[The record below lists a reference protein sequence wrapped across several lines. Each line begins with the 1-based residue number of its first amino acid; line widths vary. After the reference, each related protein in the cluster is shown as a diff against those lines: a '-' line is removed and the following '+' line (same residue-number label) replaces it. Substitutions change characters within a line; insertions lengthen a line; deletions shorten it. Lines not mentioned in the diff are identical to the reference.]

1 MQDGEPSTESLSRHD
16 MHGSGDEQ
24 SSREQEALC
33 DFLEQ
38 WHEDYASGAELD
50 LVYYLA
56 RFPDAQ
62 AAIARE
68 FLRLTTAPPAEERP
82 AEVVSGDGGA
92 QRYARLGEIA
102 RGGMGVIERVRDERL
117 GRDLAMK
124 SALRSGA
131 NAALR
136 FEKEARLTGQLDHPG
151 IVPVHDLGASPEG
164 TPWFTMRLI
173 GGRDLREIIQLVHQG
188 DPSWSL
194 TTALGVLLRVCE
206 TLAYAHSRGVVH
218 RDLKPA
224 NVRVGQYGEV
234 YVMDWGLARAEH
246 LPEVHDL
253 RLRVDGDGDDTRG
266 SLLLTMDGDV
276 VGTPCNMSPE
286 QAAGKLDEVGPRS
299 DVYSVGS
306 MLYEL
311 LSGRMPYVGH
321 GESVS
326 SKVVLARVLSAPPV
340 RLATIAPDAPA
351 ELIAVCEKAMHRD
364 PARRY
369 TDMRDMAADVR
380 AYLEGRVVRAYRTGV
395 RAEAWKWVARN
406 KRLAWAI
413 GAGLA
418 VALAALGALARVE
431 AQNRQRLRLQA
442 DARAPADLVARAA
455 KLTTGVPDDAP
466 ALQEW
471 LGEARELLA
480 HIPAYE
486 RELASL
492 RARALPW
499 DQNAARERAAADL
512 RVVWIEGYDR
522 LESYYE
528 VELAAMRA
536 EGRPSE
542 EGLSEA
548 EVVERLENVR
558 RDRASY
564 GARPIERLTYDF
576 ARRSDADRHAMI
588 ERLLGDVAPML
599 GDPELGN
606 DGLVTLMEQRLVEVS
621 TLEQRSLRDGAEAW
635 ERAITS
641 IADPAECPRYA
652 GLVIRPQMGLLP
664 LRRDAGSGLWEFLH
678 VASGGP
684 PRAGDTEALA
694 EDNGIVLVLIPSA
707 RVDLGAQSL
716 DTTRPGYDPDAQP
729 SEWTVGP
736 DGPVL
741 LHAILAPFFI
751 GKHEVTQAQWRRI
764 AGRSPSGYTRAAY
777 PAHVRS
783 TLHPAESI
791 DWHAAREALSAV
803 GLTLPTE
810 AQWEYAAR
818 AGTTTPWWT
827 GSARDSLWRAANLA
841 DVRYAA
847 HRREVRADAINAEAY
862 DDGFALHAPVGSFAP
877 NTFGL
882 HDVCGNVNEWV
893 LDAGFIGYD
902 KPHEVLLDTFER
914 RLWGEGLRVR
924 RGGSFEQRATAARSA
939 ARQFNG
945 PEYKGRDTGVRAARG
960 LQR

>member
-1 MQDGEPSTESLSRHD
+1 
-16 MHGSGDEQ
+16 MHESGDDKA
-24 SSREQEALC
+24 SREREALC

-38 WHEDYASGAELD
+38 WHADYATGAERD
-50 LVYYLA
+50 LVHYLA

-62 AAIARE
+62 PAIARE
-68 FLRLTTAPPAEERP
+68 YLRLTTAQPAEERP
-82 AEVVSGDGGA
+82 PVSAPETGAA

-151 IVPVHDLGASPEG
+151 IVPVHDVGASPEG
-164 TPWFTMRLI
+164 TPWFTMRLV
-173 GGRDLREIIQLVHQG
+173 GGRDLREIIQLVHEG

-194 TTALGVLLRVCE
+194 TSALGVLLRVCE
-206 TLAYAHSRGVVH
+206 TVAYAHSRGVVH

-246 LPEVHDL
+246 QPEVNDL
-253 RLRVDGDGDDTRG
+253 RLRLDREGDDPRG
-266 SLLLTMDGDV
+266 ALLLTMDGDV

-311 LSGRMPYVGH
+311 LSGRMPYVER

-326 SKVVLARVLSAPPV
+326 SKEVLARVLSSPPV
-340 RLATIAPDAPA
+340 RLTKIAPDAPA

-369 TDMRDMAADVR
+369 TDMREMSADVR
-380 AYLEGRVVRAYRTGV
+380 AYLEGHVVRAYRTGV

-406 KRLAWAI
+406 KRLTWAI

-418 VALAALGALARVE
+418 VALAALVALARVE

-455 KLTTGVPDDAP
+455 KLTTGRPDDAP
-466 ALQEW
+466 VLRRW
-471 LGEARELLA
+471 LSEARELLA

-499 DQNAARERAAADL
+499 DQSAARERAAADL
-512 RVVWIEGYDR
+512 RAVWIEGYDR
-522 LESYYE
+522 LEAYYE
-528 VELAAMRA
+528 AELAAMRA
-536 EGRPSE
+536 EGRASE

-548 EVVERLENVR
+548 EVVERLQNVR

-564 GARPIERLTYDF
+564 SARPIQRLTYEFD
-576 ARRSDADRHAMI
+576 RSGDADRHTMI
-588 ERLLGDVAPML
+588 QRLLGDVAPML
-599 GDPELGN
+599 GDHERGD
-606 DGLVTLMEQRLVEVS
+606 DGLVVLMEQRLAEVS
-621 TLEQRSLRDGAEAW
+621 TVERRSLIEGAEAW
-635 ERAITS
+635 ERAVAS
-641 IADPAECPRYA
+641 IADPVECPRYE
-652 GLVIRPQMGLLP
+652 GLTIVPQMGLLP
-664 LRRDAGSGLWEFLH
+664 LGRDAGSGLWEFLH
-678 VASGGP
+678 VQSGGP
-684 PRAGDTEALA
+684 PRAGALSEDT
-694 EDNGIVLVLIPSA
+694 GIVLVLIPAA

-729 SEWTVGP
+729 SEWTLGP
-736 DGPVL
+736 EGPVL

-764 AGRSPSGYTRAAY
+764 AGRSPSGYDTAAY

-810 AQWEYAAR
+810 AQWEHAAR
-818 AGTTTPWWT
+818 AGSTTPWWT
-827 GSARDSLWRAANLA
+827 GSARESLWRAANLA
-841 DVRYAA
+841 DARYAA
-847 HRREVRADAINAEAY
+847 HRREVRSGAISAEAY
-862 DDGFALHAPVGSFAP
+862 DDGFALHAPVGSFVP
-877 NTFGL
+877 NAFGL
-882 HDVCGNVNEWV
+882 YDVSGNVNEWC

-924 RGGSFEQRATAARSA
+924 RGGSFEQRAAVARSA

>member
-1 MQDGEPSTESLSRHD
+1 MHDGEPSAKGFGRRRMHESGNDR
-16 MHGSGDEQ
+16 E
-24 SSREQEALC
+24 SREQEALC

-38 WHEDYASGAELD
+38 WHEDYAAGAEVD
-50 LVYYLA
+50 LAHYLA

-62 AAIARE
+62 PVIARE

-82 AEVVSGDGGA
+82 SEVAPGVGTA

-151 IVPVHDLGASPEG
+151 IVPVHDLGTEPEG

-194 TTALGVLLRVCE
+194 TSALGVLLRVCE
-206 TLAYAHSRGVVH
+206 TVAYAHSRGVVH

-246 LPEVHDL
+246 QPEVNDL
-253 RLRVDGDGDDTRG
+253 RFRVSGEGDDARS

-286 QAAGKLDEVGPRS
+286 QAAGKLDEIGPRS

-311 LSGRMPYVGH
+311 LSGRMPYVEQ

-326 SKVVLARVLSAPPV
+326 SKVVLARVLSAPPAPLV
-340 RLATIAPDAPA
+340 RIAPDAPA

-364 PARRY
+364 AAQRF

-395 RAEAWKWVARN
+395 RAEAWKWIARN
-406 KRLAWAI
+406 KRLTWAI

-418 VALAALGALARVE
+418 VALTALGALARIE

-455 KLTTGVPDDAP
+455 KLTTGRPDDAP
-466 ALQEW
+466 ALRKW
-471 LGEARELLA
+471 LDEARELLA
-480 HIPAYE
+480 HIPTYE
-486 RELASL
+486 RELELL

-499 DQNAARERAAADL
+499 DRNAARERAAADL
-512 RVVWIEGYDR
+512 RMIWIDGYDR
-522 LESYYE
+522 LETYYE
-528 VELAAMRA
+528 GELAAMRA
-536 EGRPSE
+536 EGRASE

-548 EVVERLENVR
+548 EVVERLESVR
-558 RDRASY
+558 RDRATYS
-564 GARPIERLTYDF
+564 ARPIERSTYDF
-576 ARRSDADRHAMI
+576 ARRGDADRHAMI
-588 ERLLGDVAPML
+588 EPLLGDVAPML
-599 GDPELGN
+599 ADREHGD
-606 DGLVTLMEQRLVEVS
+606 DGLVTLMEQRLAQVS
-621 TLEQRSLRDGAEAW
+621 TLEQRSLIDGAEAW
-635 ERAITS
+635 ERALAS

-652 GLVIRPQMGLLP
+652 GLTIRPQMGLLP
-664 LRRDAGSGLWEFLH
+664 LGRDAESGLWEFLH
-678 VASGGP
+678 VASGGA
-684 PRAGDTEALA
+684 PRVDGAGALA
-694 EDNGIVLVLIPSA
+694 EDAGIVLVLIPGA

-716 DTTRPGYDPDAQP
+716 DATRPGYDPEAQP
-729 SEWTVGP
+729 SEWTQGP
-736 DGPVL
+736 DGPDL

-764 AGRSPSGYTRAAY
+764 AGRSPSGYTASLY

-791 DWHAAREALSAV
+791 DWHAARAALSAV

-818 AGTTTPWWT
+818 AGSASSWWT
-827 GSARDSLWRAANLA
+827 GTSRESLWRAANLA

-847 HRREVRADAINAEAY
+847 HQREVRAESINAEAY
-862 DDGFALHAPVGSFAP
+862 DDGFTLHAPVGSFVP
-877 NTFGL
+877 NAFGL
-882 HDVCGNVNEWV
+882 YDVCGNVNEWC

-902 KPHEVLLDTFER
+902 KPHEVLIETFER

-945 PEYKGRDTGVRAARG
+945 PEYNGRDTGVRAACG
-960 LQR
+960 VQR